1 MRRLPTMR
9 ERCSMPG
16 ADERRRARGRGRSI
30 RLRLFEM
37 ALILPMFAYIGHS
50 VYSGSEQFADPLI
63 VIWIIAIAAVDL
75 LPVPTTVSTVVFS
88 LSFPLELS
96 VALLYPTPVA
106 ALIAFAGSADRD
118 EFRREVP
125 ISTALWIRAQI
136 AAAVIAESMIF
147 KQIAT
152 LDSEWWRLGLA
163 VMLAAVAG
171 YVVNVMFVSLYNY
184 LNLGVRPSQTLRD
197 IHSGLFGE
205 FVLSYMGLALFSVL
219 VATTFN
225 KIGILSI
232 FVFVAPLAFARQMFT
247 RTHSLQVAT
256 NELAT
261 KQAENEHQAM
271 HDSLTGL
278 PNRVLFQKRL
288 TEAIDAARTREE
300 RIAVMLMDLDHFKEV
315 NDTLG
320 HHFGDQ
326 LLKEIGPRLST
337 VLRDGDMMARLGGDE
352 FGVLLPDLP
361 DDEVAFS
368 IAGRLLEELA
378 VPVSVEG
385 LALDVAGSLGI
396 AIFPTHGQNAESLLR
411 RADVAMY
418 SAKEAGGGYETYT
431 QKMDQHNPAR
441 LTLVSQVRPALER
454 EEFEMYFQPKVRLND
469 GRVAGAEALIR
480 WNHPERGLVAPDEFI
495 PLVEKTVLLGPM
507 TSYVME
513 HVMRQWRAW
522 ADQGM
527 AIPIAI
533 NLSPRS
539 LLDRNL
545 PEEAAALLE
554 RFDMP
559 ASFLRMELTENF
571 LMSDSGRSNAVLDGI
586 SEVGISLSIDDFG
599 TGYSSLGYLKRLPI
613 DEIKIDRSFVMD
625 MHADG
630 DDYMIVRATVDLGKN
645 LGLRVV
651 AEGVE
656 DRETFDRLADF
667 GCDEAQGYYISR
679 PMPLEEFDRWLSVR
693 TPDAIVH
700 EGAAARTDV
709 KGPVGGRLR
718 VV

>member
-1 MRRLPTMR
+1 
-9 ERCSMPG
+9 MPG
-16 ADERRRARGRGRSI
+16 TEERRAARRRGRSLG
-30 RLRLFEM
+30 LRLYEL
-37 ALILPMFAYIGHS
+37 ALVVPMFAYIGHS
-50 VYSGSEQFADPLI
+50 VYTSPGEFNDPLI
-63 VIWIIAIAAVDL
+63 LIWVAAITAVDL
-75 LPVPTTVSTVVFS
+75 LPVPTTVSSVAFS

-118 EFRREVP
+118 ELRRELP
-125 ISTALWIRAQI
+125 ISKALWIRAQI
-136 AAAVIAESMIF
+136 AVAVMVESTIF
-147 KQIAT
+147 KEIAT
-152 LDSEWWRLGLA
+152 LESEWWLLGVA

-171 YVVNVMFVSLYNY
+171 YVINISFVAVYNY
-184 LNLGVRPSQTLRD
+184 LHIGIRPTQTLRE

-219 VATTFN
+219 VATTFQ

-232 FVFVAPLAFARQMFT
+232 FVFLAPLAFARQMFT
-247 RTHSLQVAT
+247 RTHSLQEAT
-256 NELAT
+256 NELAA
-261 KQAENEHQAM
+261 KQAENEHQAL

-278 PNRVLFQKRL
+278 PNRVLFQQRL
-288 TEAIDAARTREE
+288 VEAIDAARLRGG

-337 VLRDGDMMARLGGDE
+337 VLRDDDMMARLGGDE
-352 FGVLLPDLP
+352 FGVLLPELP
-361 DDEVAFS
+361 DDDVAFT
-368 IAGRLLEELA
+368 IAERLLEELA

-418 SAKEAGGGYETYT
+418 AAKEAGGGYEVYVPE
-431 QKMDQHNPAR
+431 MDQHSPAR

-454 EEFEMYFQPKVRLND
+454 EEFEMYFQPKVRLTD

-480 WNHPERGLVAPDEFI
+480 WNHPERGVVSPDEFI
-495 PLVEKTVLLGPM
+495 PLVEKTVLLAPL

-513 HVMRQWRAW
+513 HVMRQWRTW
-522 ADQGM
+522 ADEGM

-545 PEEAAALLE
+545 PEEVASKLE
-554 RFDMP
+554 RFEMP
-559 ASFLRMELTENF
+559 ASFLRMELTESF
-571 LMSDSGRSNAVLDGI
+571 LMSDSGRSTAVLDGLAH
-586 SEVGISLSIDDFG
+586 SGVSLSIDDFG
-599 TGYSSLGYLKRLPI
+599 TGYSSLSYLKRLPI
-613 DEIKIDRSFVMD
+613 DEIKIDRSFVRD
-625 MHADG
+625 MNTDG
-630 DDYMIVRATVDLGKN
+630 DDFMIVRATVDLGKN

-667 GCDEAQGYYISR
+667 GCDEAQGYYIAR
-679 PMPLEEFDRWLSVR
+679 PMPLDEFGRWLSVR
-693 TPDAIVH
+693 NPEAIVH
-700 EGAAARTDV
+700 ESATARTDV
-709 KGPVGGRLR
+709 RPPAASRLR

>member
-1 MRRLPTMR
+1 
-9 ERCSMPG
+9 
-16 ADERRRARGRGRSI
+16 
-30 RLRLFEM
+30 
-37 ALILPMFAYIGHS
+37 
-50 VYSGSEQFADPLI
+50 
-63 VIWIIAIAAVDL
+63 
-75 LPVPTTVSTVVFS
+75 
-88 LSFPLELS
+88 
-96 VALLYPTPVA
+96 
-106 ALIAFAGSADRD
+106 
-118 EFRREVP
+118 
-125 ISTALWIRAQI
+125 
-136 AAAVIAESMIF
+136 
-147 KQIAT
+147 
-152 LDSEWWRLGLA
+152 
-163 VMLAAVAG
+163 
-171 YVVNVMFVSLYNY
+171 
-184 LNLGVRPSQTLRD
+184 
-197 IHSGLFGE
+197 
-205 FVLSYMGLALFSVL
+205 
-219 VATTFN
+219 
-225 KIGILSI
+225 
-232 FVFVAPLAFARQMFT
+232 
-247 RTHSLQVAT
+247 
-256 NELAT
+256 
-261 KQAENEHQAM
+261 
-271 HDSLTGL
+271 
-278 PNRVLFQKRL
+278 
-288 TEAIDAARTREE
+288 
-300 RIAVMLMDLDHFKEV
+300 
-315 NDTLG
+315 
-320 HHFGDQ
+320 
-326 LLKEIGPRLST
+326 
-337 VLRDGDMMARLGGDE
+337 
-352 FGVLLPDLP
+352 
-361 DDEVAFS
+361 
-368 IAGRLLEELA
+368 
-378 VPVSVEG
+378 
-385 LALDVAGSLGI
+385 
-396 AIFPTHGQNAESLLR
+396 
-411 RADVAMY
+411 
-418 SAKEAGGGYETYT
+418 
-431 QKMDQHNPAR
+431 MDQHNPAR